1 METYYEM
8 ETYLSGRI
16 HTDKNKKPINIIGF
30 FIALKINYFNPF
42 LISFKA
48 QS

>member
-16 HTDKNKKPINIIGF
+16 HTDKNKKPINFNVKNRIIYLVCQN
-30 FIALKINYFNPF
+30 I
-42 LISFKA
+42 
-48 QS
+48 

>member
-16 HTDKNKKPINIIGF
+16 LINKNKKPINIIGF
-30 FIALKINYFNPF
+30 FCCIKDKLF
-42 LISFKA
+42 
-48 QS
+48 

>member
-16 HTDKNKKPINIIGF
+16 HTDKNKEPIILIGF
-30 FIALKINYFNPF
+30 FCYIKDKLFYPF
-42 LISFKA
+42 FISFKA

>member
-1 METYYEM
+1 MEIYYEM

-30 FIALKINYFNPF
+30 FVALNIEKGI
-42 LISFKA
+42 I
-48 QS
+48 